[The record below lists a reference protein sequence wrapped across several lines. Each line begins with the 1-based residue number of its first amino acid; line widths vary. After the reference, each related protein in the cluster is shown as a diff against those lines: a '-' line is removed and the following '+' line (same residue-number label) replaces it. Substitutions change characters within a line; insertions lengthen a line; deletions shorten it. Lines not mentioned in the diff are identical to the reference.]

1 MLFIVWDED
10 DEKSGPNR
18 VPLIVVAPDLKERQ
32 TDIHYDHYSLLA
44 TIQDRLEVKRLG
56 EAANAQA
63 IEDLFQP

>member
-44 TIQDRLEVKRLG
+44 TIEDRLGTNRLG
-56 EAANAQA
+56 ETANARA
-63 IEDLFQP
+63 IDDLFQP